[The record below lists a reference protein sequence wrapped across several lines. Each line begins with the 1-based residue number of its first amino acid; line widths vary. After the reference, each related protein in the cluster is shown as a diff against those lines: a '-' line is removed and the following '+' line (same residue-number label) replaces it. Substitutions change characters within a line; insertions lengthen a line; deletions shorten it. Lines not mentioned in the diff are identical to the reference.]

1 MLERPSP
8 SILSPREKEKD
19 KPKRKSRGDDFLLD
33 SFGTSLIDL
42 DEALDSDG
50 DAVQLAQA
58 VKAAY
63 TPTQPT
69 PPPPTHTHTHIHA
82 HPAPPPTHSL
92 APTYP
97 LPPLPPPKIASTRTL
112 QHEPEHNR
120 TNTPRE
126 DEPEEAQAFY
136 ATFTN
141 LTKGEGF

>member
-69 PPPPTHTHTHIHA
+69 PPPPTHTHTHTHSA
-82 HPAPPPTHSL
+82 PAPTHSP